1 MFGPLAGLAAAGGGS
16 KKRTERMD
24 ILRSNR
30 LEESTLSHNGSME
43 GYLYFLVPKE
53 TGITSEARLA
63 IWAIEPGSINGV
75 RFDIPILRDSVV
87 DK

>member
-1 MFGPLAGLAAAGGGS
+1 
-16 KKRTERMD
+16 
-24 ILRSNR
+24 
-30 LEESTLSHNGSME
+30 LSHNGSME